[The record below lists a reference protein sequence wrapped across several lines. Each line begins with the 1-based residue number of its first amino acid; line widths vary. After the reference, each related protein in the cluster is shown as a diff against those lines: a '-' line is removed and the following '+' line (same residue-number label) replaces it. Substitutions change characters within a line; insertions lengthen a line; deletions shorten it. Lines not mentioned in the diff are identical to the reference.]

1 MATQKKISDYV
12 LKPAFEVASSA
23 IIIIDSSDGIDE
35 EENVIEDSE
44 ILRDILDSQP
54 AGSHENVVSR
64 SQTAF
69 FR

>member
-1 MATQKKISDYV
+1 MATQKMISDYV

-44 ILRDILDSQP
+44 ILRDISDSQP
-54 AGSHENVVSR
+54 AG
-64 SQTAF
+64 
-69 FR
+69 